1 MSKLDA
7 AIDGVLPV
15 TPPAPDPN
23 LANPQPEGEK
33 GGKGRTPDEVRGELL
48 RKQDEAVA
56 ALRAEISAGISSIR
70 GMVEGLAATKP
81 APAAGA
87 AKGLEDMSVAEL
99 RAMRQQIPADQP
111 QTLAALD
118 AVINDRAVDERVS
131 LTLKRELTTQKF
143 VQIEQEANEAAMSR
157 WPELRDKSTQLYKL
171 TNRLLNEAGDLAETD
186 PRAVLNAANEAGIA
200 LGLTPKGYTPRPAY
214 GRDGRVVPGRD
225 ANAPAPGSP
234 GGKLTADQEANLDR
248 ISRRLGDAM
257 PNGRFTPEQ
266 LARIKERSLE
276 YMQNT
281 QLLTNG

>member
-7 AIDGVLPV
+7 AIEGVLPV
-15 TPPAPDPN
+15 TPPAPDP
-23 LANPQPEGEK
+23 APAIPQPEGEK

-56 ALRAEISAGISSIR
+56 ALRSEIAAGISGIR
-70 GMVEGLAATKP
+70 DLVTGLQTAAPKP
-81 APAAGA
+81 VAN
-87 AKGLEDMSVAEL
+87 KGLEDMTVAEL
-99 RAMRQQIPADQP
+99 RTMRQQIPADQP
-111 QTLAALD
+111 QTLSALD
-118 AVINDRAVDERVS
+118 AVIHERMVGEQVS
-131 LTLKRELTTQKF
+131 ASLKKELSTQRF
-143 VQIEQEANEAAMSR
+143 VQVEQEANEAAMSR

-186 PRAVLNAANEAGIA
+186 PRAVLNAANEAGMQ

-214 GRDGRVVPGRD
+214 GRDGFVAPGRD
-225 ANAPAPGSP
+225 QHAPAPGAG

-257 PNGRFTPEQ
+257 PAGKFSPEQ
-266 LARIKERSLE
+266 IARIKERSLE
-276 YMQNT
+276 YMRNA